1 MHRIGFVVFPD
12 FQLMDM
18 TAITVFEVANLTTG
32 NRIYNVT
39 LLSDVG
45 GPVPTSTGL
54 SVGTEPFSEQT
65 FDTVMVAGGTTVG
78 TLSPKFTVFIK
89 RSFRASRRVVA
100 LCTAAFALA
109 EAGLL
114 DGRRATTHWLY
125 ARDLQSRF
133 PKVRVEENHIYIVD
147 GPVWTSAGMVATI
160 DLALAMVDA
169 DLGPDVA
176 RTVARR
182 LVLYNRRAGGQSQL
196 STLLELGPKSD
207 RIQRAL
213 DYASRNLKRPLSI
226 DELAAVAHLS
236 PRQFSRAFRAETG
249 RSPAKAVEQLRV
261 EAARFLMEQ
270 GRHSMDVIAAE
281 TGFAD
286 RERMRHAFLR
296 TLGQAPQVVRR
307 SARNLRVAAPPTM
320 S

>member
-1 MHRIGFVVFPD
+1 MHRIGFVVFAD

-18 TAITVFEVANLTTG
+18 TAITVFEAANLTTG
-32 NRIYNVT
+32 NRIYDVT
-39 LLSDVG
+39 LLSDIG

-78 TLSPKFTVFIK
+78 TFSPKFTAFIK

-125 ARDLQSRF
+125 ARDLQRRF
-133 PKVRVEENHIYIVD
+133 PKVRVEENRIYIID
-147 GPVWTSAGMVATI
+147 GPVWTSAGMVATV

-169 DLGPDVA
+169 DLGAD
-176 RTVARR
+176 VARR
-182 LVLYNRRAGGQSQL
+182 LVLYHRRAGGQSQL
-196 STLLELGPKSD
+196 STLLELGPRSD

-213 DYASRNLKRPLSI
+213 DHASRNLKRPLSI
-226 DELAAVAHLS
+226 NELAAVAHLS

-296 TLGQAPQVVRR
+296 TLGRAPRVVRR

-320 S
+320 F